1 MHAVLLVMAAAG
13 SSSSSFSLKRDAPGG
28 FDDQVGPKKR
38 LIAED
43 AKPLEG
49 MTKAELQAA
58 LNLPNQS
65 FKELREIAKKL
76 ERYPPISRESEVD
89 ASVEMADLVMKK
101 YSQPQIFCCF
111 RCDHTKTSNMKA
123 KWRSSNKPQVICGSC
138 FDHLTRCVIPYKGLP
153 AHQKPEK
160 CIHKVPRSI
169 QKQFR

>member
-1 MHAVLLVMAAAG
+1 M
-13 SSSSSFSLKRDAPGG
+13 SLKRPVSSGWEEQSTSA
-28 FDDQVGPKKR
+28 KKR
-38 LIAED
+38 VIPDNAN
-43 AKPLEG
+43 PLEG

-58 LNLPNQS
+58 LHLPNQT
-65 FKELREIAKKL
+65 FKDLREIAKKL
-76 ERYPPISRESEVD
+76 ERYPPISKEAEIDPSVD
-89 ASVEMADLVMKK
+89 MADLVMKK
-101 YSQPQIFCCF
+101 YTQPQIFSCH

-123 KWRSSNKPQVICGSC
+123 KFKGGKQYICGSC